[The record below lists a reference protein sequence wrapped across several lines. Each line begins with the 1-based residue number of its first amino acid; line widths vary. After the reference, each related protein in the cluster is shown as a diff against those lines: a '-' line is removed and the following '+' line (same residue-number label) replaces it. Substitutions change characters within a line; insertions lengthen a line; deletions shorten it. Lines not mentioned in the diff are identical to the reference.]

1 MASNI
6 DIYLDA
12 QGGGI
17 QPGGSAAGGALPQFT
32 RNDIYNF
39 RIRVQDSPIGEV
51 PTDID
56 TSGTTLRLGIGNIDD
71 TPTDGQFKLTCN
83 GTTSSAITFNSTALQ
98 IYNAI
103 SNNVSTVATFGNEE
117 YSYVLTATQPN
128 TAMSFGG
135 DSFTLFPLSSI
146 LINTRRFPATGV
158 QAQQVVKLRR
168 NPAIFSN
175 SFVATSTAGAAVL
188 TKTQDG
194 SSTSNETYR
203 LAFTG
208 DVVGGSF
215 TLNYG
220 SNSTTAIEI
229 GASAVCASQAL
240 SAVTG
245 IGANNI
251 SVAPLIGENGYS
263 ISFVRGLGSQNLA
276 TALELDA
283 SGIYFAPF
291 REATVTFATAELDEL
306 FAEAGTDTITP
317 TLEIEMTDGGN
328 PKTLHQG
335 SVTIRKDLITTG
347 SSIPAAQESYYTKA
361 ETDALF
367 VEDSDTN
374 VNATNRTLS
383 DGTFAS
389 YDYANRQL
397 IESTGNLVVLDH
409 SSGLSHQSAL
419 LGFYGTT
426 ITAKPAN
433 INVVSGL
440 INVGLIANGATY
452 GVLPQSPRTLTTTA
466 SINFGLVNSNST
478 VSSSVTVT
486 GCSINDIV
494 LLGLPS
500 AVCQGLSFF
509 GHVTTGNLVEV
520 DAVNAT
526 NGNITQS
533 SQTYRITVI
542 GY

>member
-56 TSGTTLRLGIGNIDD
+56 TTGTTLRLGIGNIDD

-83 GTTSSAITFNSTALQ
+83 GTTSSAITFSSTALQ

-146 LINTRRFPATGV
+146 LINTRRFPASGV

-203 LAFTG
+203 LAFTS

-220 SNSTTAIEI
+220 NNSTTAIEI

-245 IGANNI
+245 IGATNI
-251 SVAPLIGENGYS
+251 SVAPLTGENGYS

-276 TALELDA
+276 TALVLDA
-283 SGIYFAPF
+283 GGIYFAPF

-317 TLEIEMTDGGN
+317 IIEIEMTDGGS

-347 SSIPAAQESYYTKA
+347 SSIPAAQESYYTSA
-361 ETDALF
+361 EADSLF
-367 VEDSDTN
+367 VEDSATN
-374 VNATNRTLS
+374 VDATNSKLVSGGQTSVNYGSRTL
-383 DGTFAS
+383 
-389 YDYANRQL
+389 N
-397 IESTGNLVVLDH
+397 N
-409 SSGLSHQSAL
+409 SSGTQVVSYGTGLAFANTPM
-419 LGFYGTT
+419 GFYGATV
-426 ITAKPAN
+426 TAQPTN

-486 GCSINDIV
+486 GCAINDIV

-509 GHVTTGNLVEV
+509 GHVTTGSVVEV
-520 DAVNAT
+520 DVVNAT

>member
-39 RIRVQDSPIGEV
+39 RIRVQDAPIGEV

-56 TSGTTLRLGIGNIDD
+56 TTGTTLRLGIGNIDD

-146 LINTRRFPATGV
+146 LINTRRFPASGV

-220 SNSTTAIEI
+220 NNSTTAIEI

-251 SVAPLIGENGYS
+251 SVAPLTGENGYS
-263 ISFVRGLGSQNLA
+263 ISFVRGLGSQNL
-276 TALELDA
+276 TTELVLDA
-283 SGIYFAPF
+283 GGIYFAPF

-347 SSIPAAQESYYTKA
+347 SSIPAAQESYYTSA
-361 ETDALF
+361 EADSLF
-367 VEDSDTN
+367 VEDSATN
-374 VNATNRTLS
+374 VDATNSKLVSGGQTSVNYGSRTL
-383 DGTFAS
+383 
-389 YDYANRQL
+389 N
-397 IESTGNLVVLDH
+397 N
-409 SSGLSHQSAL
+409 SSGTQVVSYGTGLAFANTPM
-419 LGFYGTT
+419 GFYGATV
-426 ITAKPAN
+426 TAQPAN

-452 GVLPQSPRTLTTTA
+452 GVLPSSPRTLTTTA
-466 SINFGLVNSNST
+466 SIYFGQVNSNETNS
-478 VSSSVTVT
+478 VSVVVT
-486 GCSINDIV
+486 GCQINDIV
-494 LLGLPS
+494 LLGLPPS
-500 AVCQGLSFF
+500 SPNGLSFN
-509 GHVTTGNLVEV
+509 GHVTTSNGLEV
-520 DAVNAT
+520 DAINAT
-526 NGNITQS
+526 NGNITPATA
-533 SQTYRITVI
+533 TYRITVI

>member
-56 TSGTTLRLGIGNIDD
+56 TTGTTLRLGIGNIDD
-71 TPTDGQFKLTCN
+71 APTDGQFKLTCN
-83 GTTSSAITFNSTALQ
+83 GTTSSAITFSSTALQ

-146 LINTRRFPATGV
+146 LINTRRFPASGV

-203 LAFTG
+203 LAFTS

-220 SNSTTAIEI
+220 NNSTTAIEI

-245 IGANNI
+245 IGATNI
-251 SVAPLIGENGYS
+251 SVAPLTGENGYS

-276 TALELDA
+276 TALVLDA
-283 SGIYFAPF
+283 GGIYFAPF

-317 TLEIEMTDGGN
+317 IIEIEMTDGGN
-328 PKTLHQG
+328 PNTLHQG

-347 SSIPAAQESYYTKA
+347 SSIPAAQESYYTSA
-361 ETDALF
+361 EADSLF
-367 VEDSDTN
+367 VEDSATN
-374 VNATNRTLS
+374 VDATNSKLVSGGQTSVNYGSRTL
-383 DGTFAS
+383 
-389 YDYANRQL
+389 N
-397 IESTGNLVVLDH
+397 N
-409 SSGLSHQSAL
+409 SSGTQVVSYASGLAFANTP

-426 ITAKPAN
+426 VTAQPAN

-440 INVGLIANGATY
+440 INVGLIANGTTY
-452 GVLPQSPRTLTTTA
+452 GVLPQSPRTLSTVTF
-466 SINFGLVNSNST
+466 FGPVTVGSNDVNSTT
-478 VSSSVTVT
+478 VPIVGVQP
-486 GCSINDIV
+486 NDV
-494 LLGLPS
+494 CLLGLP
-500 AVCQGLSFF
+500 AQITEGITFF
-509 GHVTTGNLVEV
+509 SHCVTAGQVHIDILNVTG
-520 DAVNAT
+520 
-526 NGNITQS
+526 
-533 SQTYRITVI
+533 SQKIQTAATYRITVI

>member
-283 SGIYFAPF
+283 GGIYFAPF

-347 SSIPAAQESYYTKA
+347 SSIPADQASYLTAAESYAAFLRNSTTGFSA
-361 ETDALF
+361 FGALRDLRSSLGA
-367 VEDSDTN
+367 V
-374 VNATNRTLS
+374 
-383 DGTFAS
+383 
-389 YDYANRQL
+389 L
-397 IESTGNLVVLDH
+397 IRGNNTGIAFFGNTPVA
-409 SSGLSHQSAL
+409 Q
-419 LGFYGTT
+419 
-426 ITAKPAN
+426 PAN
-433 INVVSGL
+433 INAVSGL
-440 INVGLIANGATY
+440 INLGLLATGSTY
-452 GVLPQSPRTLTTTA
+452 GVLPSSPRTLTTTA
-466 SINFGLVNSNST
+466 SIPFGTLSGHA
-478 VSSSVTVT
+478 VSAGNVTVT
-486 GCSINDIV
+486 GAAIGDIV
-494 LLGLPS
+494 LVGLPG
-500 AVCQGLSFF
+500 AVSGGLVVQGVVFAANT
-509 GHVTTGNLVEV
+509 VCMT
-520 DAVNAT
+520 AI
-526 NGNITQS
+526 NGANTSKTIGTAEF
-533 SQTYRITVI
+533 RITVI

>member
-317 TLEIEMTDGGN
+317 IIEIEMTDGGN

-347 SSIPAAQESYYTKA
+347 SSIPAAQESYYTSA
-361 ETDALF
+361 EVDSLF
-367 VEDSDTN
+367 VEDSASN
-374 VNATNRTLS
+374 VDATNTRLISGGQISVNYGSRTL
-383 DGTFAS
+383 
-389 YDYANRQL
+389 N
-397 IESTGNLVVLDH
+397 N
-409 SSGLSHQSAL
+409 SSGTQVVSYGTGLAFANTPM
-419 LGFYGTT
+419 GFYGATV
-426 ITAKPAN
+426 TAQPAN

-466 SINFGLVNSNST
+466 SIAFGTLSGHATSAGN
-478 VSSSVTVT
+478 VTVT
-486 GCSINDIV
+486 GAAIGDIV
-494 LLGLPS
+494 LVGLPG
-500 AVCQGLSFF
+500 AVSGGPVVQGVVFAANT
-509 GHVTTGNLVEV
+509 VCMT
-520 DAVNAT
+520 AI
-526 NGNITQS
+526 NGANTSKTIGTADF
-533 SQTYRITVI
+533 RITVI

>member
-146 LINTRRFPATGV
+146 LINTRRFPASGV

-220 SNSTTAIEI
+220 NNSTTAIEI

-251 SVAPLIGENGYS
+251 SVAPLTGENGYS
-263 ISFVRGLGSQNLA
+263 ISFVRGLGSQNLT
-276 TALELDA
+276 TALVLDA
-283 SGIYFAPF
+283 GGIYFAPF

-317 TLEIEMTDGGN
+317 IIEIEMTDGGN

-347 SSIPAAQESYYTKA
+347 SSIPAAQESYYTSA
-361 ETDALF
+361 EADSLF
-367 VEDSDTN
+367 VEDSASN
-374 VNATNRTLS
+374 VDATNTRLISGGQISVNYGSRTL
-383 DGTFAS
+383 
-389 YDYANRQL
+389 N
-397 IESTGNLVVLDH
+397 N
-409 SSGLSHQSAL
+409 SSGTQVVSYGTGLAFANTPM
-419 LGFYGTT
+419 GFYGATV
-426 ITAKPAN
+426 TAQPAN

-466 SINFGLVNSNST
+466 SIAFGTLSGHA
-478 VSSSVTVT
+478 VSAGNVTVT
-486 GCSINDIV
+486 GAAIGDIV
-494 LLGLPS
+494 LVGLTG
-500 AVCQGLSFF
+500 AVSGGPVVQGVVFAANT
-509 GHVTTGNLVEV
+509 VCMT
-520 DAVNAT
+520 AI
-526 NGNITQS
+526 NGANTSKTIGTAEF
-533 SQTYRITVI
+533 RITVI

>member
-39 RIRVQDSPIGEV
+39 RIRVQDAPIGEV

-146 LINTRRFPATGV
+146 LINTRRFPASGV

-317 TLEIEMTDGGN
+317 IIEIEMTDGGN

-347 SSIPAAQESYYTKA
+347 SSIPAAQESYYTSA
-361 ETDALF
+361 EVDSLF
-367 VEDSDTN
+367 VEDSASN
-374 VNATNRTLS
+374 VDATNTRLISGGQISVNYGSRTL
-383 DGTFAS
+383 
-389 YDYANRQL
+389 N
-397 IESTGNLVVLDH
+397 N
-409 SSGLSHQSAL
+409 SSGTQVVSYGTGLAFANTPM
-419 LGFYGTT
+419 GFYGATV
-426 ITAKPAN
+426 TAQPAN

-466 SINFGLVNSNST
+466 SIAFGTLSGHAMSAGN
-478 VSSSVTVT
+478 VTVT
-486 GCSINDIV
+486 GAAIGDIV
-494 LLGLPS
+494 LVGLPG
-500 AVCQGLSFF
+500 AVSGGPVVQGVVFAANT
-509 GHVTTGNLVEV
+509 VCMT
-520 DAVNAT
+520 AI
-526 NGNITQS
+526 NGANTSKTIGTADF
-533 SQTYRITVI
+533 RITVI

>member
-146 LINTRRFPATGV
+146 LINTRRFPASGV

-283 SGIYFAPF
+283 GGIYFAPF

-317 TLEIEMTDGGN
+317 IIEIEMTDGGN

-347 SSIPAAQESYYTKA
+347 SSIPAAQESYYTSA
-361 ETDALF
+361 EADSLF
-367 VEDSDTN
+367 VEDSASN
-374 VNATNRTLS
+374 VDATNTRLISGGQISVNYGSRTL
-383 DGTFAS
+383 
-389 YDYANRQL
+389 N
-397 IESTGNLVVLDH
+397 N
-409 SSGLSHQSAL
+409 SSGTQVVSYGTGLAFANTPM
-419 LGFYGTT
+419 GFYGATV
-426 ITAKPAN
+426 TAQPAN

-466 SINFGLVNSNST
+466 SIAFGTLSGHA
-478 VSSSVTVT
+478 VSAGNVTVT
-486 GCSINDIV
+486 GAAIGDIV
-494 LLGLPS
+494 LVGLPG
-500 AVCQGLSFF
+500 AVSGGPVVQGVVFAANT
-509 GHVTTGNLVEV
+509 VCMT
-520 DAVNAT
+520 AI
-526 NGNITQS
+526 NGANTSKTIGTADF
-533 SQTYRITVI
+533 RITVI